1 MYNHC
6 LLTNDYRCEQY
17 QRQLIHDSKKERLKL
32 IHDSKKIRLKLKS
45 GNHCVQGDVLV
56 KSALTEC
63 SKEAKVDNC
72 FVVNIQLK

>member
-6 LLTNDYRCEQY
+6 VLTNEYRCEQY

-56 KSALTEC
+56 KSVLNGC
-63 SKEAKVDNC
+63 SKQAKVGN
-72 FVVNIQLK
+72 